1 MKHSDNAHTNSGNK
15 NSFPAFYSTAII
27 NSQGVFLITR
37 GCKRCS
43 DQYSRGLS

>member
-1 MKHSDNAHTNSGNK
+1 MHTQIQEIK
-15 NSFPAFYSTAII
+15 VHFPPSINSTAII

-37 GCKRCS
+37 VCKRCS